1 MPKLTTDFS
10 ISINVLIRDDS
21 TKEKLIAIAYLRG
34 EGSSYAGPV
43 RDALARYVSEFVEGL
58 SPADRRR
65 FDEILSSVRTV
76 RALEK
81 AVRTE
86 GGSVKVK
93 RGERRSLTG

>member
-1 MPKLTTDFS
+1 MPKLFVEFKVPV
-10 ISINVLIRDDS
+10 NVLIRDDG

-65 FDEILSSVRTV
+65 FDEILSTVRTAK
-76 RALEK
+76 ALEK
-81 AVRTE
+81 AVRTD
-86 GGSVKVK
+86 GGRVK
-93 RGERRSLTG
+93 RERRSLTG

>member
-1 MPKLTTDFS
+1 MPKLTIDFS
-10 ISINVLIRDDS
+10 IPINVLIRDDG
-21 TKEKLIAIAYLRG
+21 TKESLIAIAYLRG

-43 RDALARYVSEFVEGL
+43 RDALARYVSEFVGGL

-65 FDEILSSVRTV
+65 YDEILANVRT
-76 RALEK
+76 AKAMEK